1 MPYYLNRT
9 ITRWR
14 HFTTATRVLQFVVL
28 LCKLELLFVKHKR
41 DLHKFRKAKTKC
53 CQMSSSWKW
62 PIGQSS
68 VSGHR
73 FRTLTKPAFYAFFNF
88 ILKLRGAHLFL
99 SFYLQFIFC
108 ILAIGRKRPSR
119 TKKKRKEKRKQ
130 NCTIKAAGLSI
141 SSRSGSQMVTWLMDW
156 STVVV
161 WITSSDKFCSK
172 PERPGLT
179 RTLGMS
185 GAPCVLSR
193 SWAANGWI
201 CRKQYIRKWT

>member
-9 ITRWR
+9 IALWR
-14 HFTTATRVLQFVVL
+14 HFTTTTRVLQFVVL
-28 LCKLELLFVKHKR
+28 LCKLELLFFKHKR

-53 CQMSSSWKW
+53 CQMTSSSWKW

-73 FRTLTKPAFYAFFNF
+73 FRTLAKPAFYAFFNF

-99 SFYLQFIFC
+99 SFYLQFIFY

-119 TKKKRKEKRKQ
+119 TKKRKEKRKQ

-179 RTLGMS
+179 WTLGMP
-185 GAPCVLSR
+185 GAPCVLLR

-201 CRKQYIRKWT
+201 CRKQYMRKWG

>member
-119 TKKKRKEKRKQ
+119 TKKKKGKKSENR
-130 NCTIKAAGLSI
+130 
-141 SSRSGSQMVTWLMDW
+141 
-156 STVVV
+156 TVPLRPQDYPSAVAVV
-161 WITSSDKFCSK
+161 
-172 PERPGLT
+172 
-179 RTLGMS
+179 
-185 GAPCVLSR
+185 
-193 SWAANGWI
+193 
-201 CRKQYIRKWT
+201 RKWSRD

>member
-1 MPYYLNRT
+1 ML
-9 ITRWR
+9 
-14 HFTTATRVLQFVVL
+14 
-28 LCKLELLFVKHKR
+28 
-41 DLHKFRKAKTKC
+41 
-53 CQMSSSWKW
+53 SSWKW
-62 PIGQSS
+62 SIGQNS

-73 FRTLTKPAFYAFFNF
+73 FHTLTKPAFGTFFNF

-108 ILAIGRKRPSR
+108 ILAIGRNRPSR
-119 TKKKRKEKRKQ
+119 RKKKRKEKRKQ

-141 SSRSGSQMVTWLMDW
+141 SSRSGSQMVTWLMVW

-172 PERPGLT
+172 PERPDLT

-201 CRKQYIRKWT
+201 CRTQYFRKWTQRSKQQQQNYSHSLTTKESWGEREKITRSENFS